1 MPHVSSFLH
10 EAPGGVTDT
19 VTESSFGLVFAD
31 FGATLKLQTKPSW
44 ARTFKYGEEVEVI
57 FGIFQS

>member
-19 VTESSFGLVFAD
+19 ATESSFGLIFAD
-31 FGATLKLQTKPSW
+31 FGATLRRLPLNSKPNPAVHGPFNVGKKLK
-44 ARTFKYGEEVEVI
+44 
-57 FGIFQS
+57 